1 MININN
7 NLTSPVRKI
16 EGKVGLFLNGST
28 ASITDNII
36 NLTDVSLMNRKASV
50 DKEVVCLGKN
60 LIDYKTVEWLGG
72 DSFVLEGDEITAEV
86 TNNTINTK
94 LYPTDH
100 KWIKSGSKYTFS
112 LQPLSYG
119 DSPYSHLV
127 MEMTVAYTDGTYTTQ
142 NNRYTNCDIQGLT
155 IATDATKEIEYIELK
170 PIKCIGEQRLIAA
183 IQNIQ
188 LSISNDINYQ
198 EYQEPVTSVNG
209 EIELFAPTSTVYTTD
224 GSMVNLT
231 YHTCLVEF
239 KHTDALKSI
248 NIERVGESKFF
259 GFGICQKAN
268 IHLIDKDRLLDITTA
283 NGFNIYF
290 DNVCNYPNFYVTEV
304 HRDENTNE
312 LSITAYDK
320 IYAAASH
327 TVAELGL
334 VTPYTISGVANACAA
349 LLGLNAVNIIGITEE
364 NSPFDREYIEEA
376 NFEGTETIRAA
387 LNAIAEATQTI
398 YYIDKDENL
407 VFKRIDVEGAAILTI
422 GKEDYI
428 TLNSKTNRR
437 LSAICSATQ
446 LGDNVIASLDQT
458 GSTQYV
464 RDNPF
469 WENQEDIDVLVENAL
484 AAIGGLTINQFDC
497 AWRGN
502 YALEPG
508 DKINFITKN
517 NKVITS
523 FLLDDVISYE
533 GFFNETSQWSYEDN
547 EGESV
552 DNPSTLGEALKY
564 TFAKVDKV
572 NKEIELVV
580 SEVDGY
586 TESISNIQMTT
597 NNITAT
603 VGDLNKDVGELSEKV
618 NATLTSEDVQI
629 AIQQELNNGVEK
641 VVTTTGFVFN
651 DEGLKVSKTGSEMT
665 TLITEDG
672 MTVNRDSGEVLT
684 ADNTGVKAE
693 NLTATTYL
701 IVGINSRFENYD
713 NGSRT
718 GCFWIGG

>member
-1 MININN
+1 MINITN
-7 NLTSPVRKI
+7 NLTSPVRQVK
-16 EGKVGLFLNGST
+16 GKVELLNNSTTVTGETINITTKPQNIKCVVSSKNKIYFPYHEDSQTINGITYTINSDGSVT
-28 ASITDNII
+28 ANGTATMYSFWYLAQNYQIPKGTYILSSINTTSKQELRGTVY
-36 NLTDVSLMNRKASV
+36 NLDGTPEKYLSGGSFTITE
-50 DKEVVCLGKN
+50 DK
-60 LIDYKTVEWLGG
+60 LIDIYFVFLKGDTV
-72 DSFVLEGDEITAEV
+72 
-86 TNNTINTK
+86 NT
-94 LYPTDH
+94 
-100 KWIKSGSKYTFS
+100 
-112 LQPLSYG
+112 
-119 DSPYSHLV
+119 
-127 MEMTVAYTDGTYTTQ
+127 TY
-142 NNRYTNCDIQGLT
+142 
-155 IATDATKEIEYIELK
+155 K
-170 PIKCIGEQRLIAA
+170 PILELGSEATEYTPF
-183 IQNIQ
+183 
-188 LSISNDINYQ
+188 ISDLTTITVNVNGTEYTPDANGVVNDIVIDSNMVFTVSPGGFMEVEYAANNFIFVDSTFNY
-198 EYQEPVTSVNG
+198 
-209 EIELFAPTSTVYTTD
+209 
-224 GSMVNLT
+224 
-231 YHTCLVEF
+231 
-239 KHTDALKSI
+239 TDALKSI

-283 NGFNIYF
+283 NGFKVYF
-290 DNVCNYPNFYVTEV
+290 DDVCNYPNFYVTEV

-320 IYAAASH
+320 IYAAATH

-407 VFKRIDVEGAAILTI
+407 VFKRLDVEGAAVLTI
-422 GKEDYI
+422 GKHNYI
-428 TLNSKTNRR
+428 TLDSKTNRR
-437 LSAICSATQ
+437 LSAICSATE
-446 LGDNVIASLDQT
+446 LGDNVIASMEQS

-469 WENQEDIDVLVENAL
+469 WDTQEDINILVENAL
-484 AAIGGLTINQFDC
+484 AAIGGLTINQFEC
-497 AWRGN
+497 KWRGN

-508 DKINFITKN
+508 DKINIITKDGGFIT
-517 NKVITS
+517 S
-523 FLLDDVISYE
+523 YLLDDVIDYN
-533 GFFNETSQWSYEDN
+533 GAFAETSQWSYEDN

-580 SEVDGY
+580 SEVEGFD
-586 TESISNIQMTT
+586 ESISSIQMTT
-597 NNITAT
+597 NNITAS
-603 VGDLNKDVGELSEKV
+603 VGDLNNDIGELSEKV

-629 AIQQELNNGVEK
+629 AIQQELADGVEK
-641 VVTTTGFVFN
+641 VVTTTGFIFN
-651 DEGLKVSKTGSEMT
+651 DEGLMVSKTGSEMT
-665 TLITEDG
+665 TQITEDG
-672 MTVNRDSGEVLT
+672 MTVFRDSGEVLT

-701 IVGINSRFENYD
+701 IVGVNSRFENYD
-713 NGSRT
+713 NGNRT